1 YIYAVILII
10 QGCIAERGGGSWKYT
25 LAKGVALFGAN
36 RDSQHPAGDVFPRS
50 NDHRQFFLM
59 RPLRDTRSK
68 LTSRV
73 KFLGVEGGVLPV
85 IVSGAVSSML
95 IAIAAQS
102 GSIPMACLG
111 AMPFVLTFGYLL
123 IFVTGRRPHF
133 TRDVVCRFLYGRAL
147 SPRPPGL
154 QPVNPARRVRA
165 TA

>member
-1 YIYAVILII
+1 MRLFSSSRVALP
-10 QGCIAERGGGSWKYT
+10 RGGRFLEIHVGQRCC
-25 LAKGVALFGAN
+25 VIRCN

-85 IVSGAVSSML
+85 IVAGTVSSML

-111 AMPFVLTFGYLL
+111 AMPF
-123 IFVTGRRPHF
+123 
-133 TRDVVCRFLYGRAL
+133 
-147 SPRPPGL
+147 
-154 QPVNPARRVRA
+154 
-165 TA
+165 